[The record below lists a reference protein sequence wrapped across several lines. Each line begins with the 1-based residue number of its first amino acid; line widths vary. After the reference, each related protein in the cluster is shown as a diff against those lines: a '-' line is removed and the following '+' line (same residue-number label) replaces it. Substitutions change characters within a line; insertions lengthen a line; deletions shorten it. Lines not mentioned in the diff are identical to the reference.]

1 MANWSSVTEYMRSH
15 YKISDERPDSMK
27 LLFDVG
33 DLRSQM
39 VFLWRMSLLD
49 GTEEWVQ
56 IESPF
61 GRLDSVDL
69 RGAIEAT
76 RNTVCGG
83 IGAAG
88 ELATVRHAIPLLN
101 LDINELERP
110 LLLVTGMADSL
121 ERQFQGGDA
130 F

>member
-1 MANWSSVTEYMRSH
+1 VIYAHKWCFCGRWSC
-15 YKISDERPDSMK
+15 
-27 LLFDVG
+27 G
-33 DLRSQM
+33 G
-39 VFLWRMSLLD
+39 

-69 RGAIEAT
+69 RGAVEAT
-76 RNTVCGG
+76 RETVCGG
-83 IGAAG
+83 IGAMG
-88 ELATVRHAIPLLN
+88 ELATVRHAMPLLN

-110 LLLVTGMADSL
+110 LILVTSTADNL